1 MKDSKGCLNDVLVFD
16 FRVTFFIPKSAEGSK
31 VGVDVDGVRVAG
43 EAVEGGLVGA
53 RLHGSEG
60 LLGSDSNSARTL
72 TEGKDL
78 L

>member
-43 EAVEGGLVGA
+43 EAVEGGLVGG
-53 RLHGSEG
+53 RL
-60 LLGSDSNSARTL
+60 
-72 TEGKDL
+72 
-78 L
+78 